1 MRVRPNPEI
10 RLAAVALL
18 VAFAWGCSPER
29 ATVTVF
35 AASSFADAASGLEPG
50 FEARHPALDAV
61 HANGGSQVLRLQIEQ
76 GAPAD
81 VFVSANRAHVDALVD
96 AGRAVDP
103 RAVAQSEL
111 VIIVP
116 RDNPADV
123 QGFED
128 LARAPRLVVG
138 HAATPIGQYTA
149 VLFERA
155 AAVHGRSLVAAIRA
169 RVVSEESNVRRVRA
183 KVELGEAD
191 AAIVYRADAS
201 PGVRLVE
208 LPPALRVRATY
219 HAACIAGSPHG
230 PAWLAYLAGPEGH
243 AALTRA
249 GFEP

>member
-1 MRVRPNPEI
+1 MAARPDREI
-10 RLAAVALL
+10 RLAAVALWL
-18 VAFAWGCSPER
+18 AVASGCTPER
-29 ATVTVF
+29 ETVSVF
-35 AASSFADAASGLEPG
+35 AASSFADAALSLESG
-50 FEARHPALDAV
+50 FEARHPALDLV

-81 VFVSANRAHVDALVD
+81 VFVSANREHVDALVA
-96 AGRAVDP
+96 AGRAEDP
-103 RAVAQSEL
+103 RTVAESEL

-116 RDNPADV
+116 QDNPADV
-123 QGFED
+123 RQFED

-149 VLFERA
+149 HLFERA
-155 AAVHGRSLVAAIRA
+155 AAVHGPSLVAAIRA

-208 LPPALRVRATY
+208 LAPALRVRATY
-219 HAACIAGSPHG
+219 HAAQVAGSPHG
-230 PAWLAYLAGPEGH
+230 AVWLDYLAGPEGR
-243 AALTRA
+243 AALTHA
-249 GFEP
+249 GFE